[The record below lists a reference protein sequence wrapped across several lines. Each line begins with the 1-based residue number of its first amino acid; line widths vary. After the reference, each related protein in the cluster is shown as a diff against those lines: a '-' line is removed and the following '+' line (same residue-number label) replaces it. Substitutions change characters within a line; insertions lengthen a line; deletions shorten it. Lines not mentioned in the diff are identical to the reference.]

1 MVSIELLWKKGPVLA
16 ASTSGGVLN
25 VLLPGL
31 PNPSSSGI
39 FSPLSLAG
47 WSGRFATPV
56 LKLALPRLPPPKFSV
71 APAFT
76 WHRLHLPSRLS
87 RKISCPRFATA
98 PLSGSGNA
106 RSCCRLR
113 DSVNA
118 SSASSSSAVGSRES
132 TPATRFNVLVKCWMT
147 APVAKDLRVPSPGA
161 PSPDQP
167 VRGPWLLLTEVR
179 IASTCGTPRMT
190 NLFSRSSKPSRFSR
204 IRPNWRI
211 SFGFSKFFLSSA
223 LVSATNSGLSGGDK
237 GRVEREIIFRRMACS
252 AGPAVAAE
260 GFVEEDL
267 ASPCNL
273 VDRGRGRRLAGRE
286 DRQAGCERADHRRR
300 RHAAPSRSPI
310 LRCHKSLHFAR
321 RLNDTWRR

>member
-16 ASTSGGVLN
+16 ASTSGGGLY
-25 VLLPGL
+25 VLLPGH
-31 PNPSSSGI
+31 PKPSSSGI
-39 FSPLSLAG
+39 FSPVSLAG
-47 WSGRFATPV
+47 WTGKFATPV
-56 LKLALPRLPPPKFSV
+56 LKLALPRLPPPKFAV

-87 RKISCPRFATA
+87 RKISCPRFATV

-106 RSCCRLR
+106 RSCCRPR

-118 SSASSSSAVGSRES
+118 SSASSSSAVGSRKS

-147 APVAKDLRVPSPGA
+147 APVAKDLSVPSPGA

-223 LVSATNSGLSGGDK
+223 LVSATNSGLFGGSVAIK
-237 GRVEREIIFRRMACS
+237 AASSVKLFS
-252 AGPAVAAE
+252 AGWHRS
-260 GFVEEDL
+260 EEHTSEL
-267 ASPCNL
+267 QSRLHL
-273 VDRGRGRRLAGRE
+273 VCRLLLEKKKNMRRLY
-286 DRQAGCERADHRRR
+286 
-300 RHAAPSRSPI
+300 
-310 LRCHKSLHFAR
+310 
-321 RLNDTWRR
+321 